1 MSLRKCSIIAKVML
15 SNHVMWK
22 IKSFQRLT
30 DLKKSYNVRISTRSF
45 VTVKICNNPSCD
57 CNDFKKNNEKVF
69 CKHILFLVII
79 VLNGEDLEE
88 QLIKK
93 FLSEDNLK
101 VLFGSEMPANFL
113 HQKSKRTNNIDIKT
127 ILATHPLHQQEQKW
141 LFHNKTVRFA
151 NCASRSC
158 QKRLSVGIYCFS
170 VDGVLTM
177 RINKT
182 KAAPQNFISAVITI
196 DV

>member
-1 MSLRKCSIIAKVML
+1 MFDNRKGDVIKSR
-15 SNHVMWK
+15 HTWK

-30 DLKKSYNVRISTRSF
+30 DLKRSYNVRISTRSF
-45 VTVKICNNPSCD
+45 VTVTICN

-93 FLSEDNLK
+93 FLSGDDLK

-127 ILATHPLHQQEQKW
+127 ILATHTSSARTE
-141 LFHNKTVRFA
+141 V
-151 NCASRSC
+151 
-158 QKRLSVGIYCFS
+158 V
-170 VDGVLTM
+170 
-177 RINKT
+177 
-182 KAAPQNFISAVITI
+182 IS
-196 DV
+196 